1 MNKPANG
8 FGLQKEAI
16 PMNDPYQTYNQSVL
30 DHDEIWSALTTEAG
44 RQAIGAQMAV
54 PIRMEL
60 D

>member
-8 FGLQKEAI
+8 FGLQKESV

-44 RQAIGAQMAV
+44 RQAIGAQIVQAV
-54 PIRMEL
+54 W
-60 D
+60 